1 MKDIKTLYNLIIS
14 FWGFIK
20 SHAAIPT
27 TEAEWDDL
35 TMAAGEEAEKY
46 DGLEKRFMNAL
57 LMAYLEYVHLSA
69 KEGK

>member
-1 MKDIKTLYNLIIS
+1 MEDLKTLYSIVIA
-14 FWGFIK
+14 FWNFIK
-20 SHAAIPT
+20 AHAAIPT
-27 TEAEWDDL
+27 TEAEWDEL
-35 TMAAGEEAEKY
+35 TRAAGEEAEKY